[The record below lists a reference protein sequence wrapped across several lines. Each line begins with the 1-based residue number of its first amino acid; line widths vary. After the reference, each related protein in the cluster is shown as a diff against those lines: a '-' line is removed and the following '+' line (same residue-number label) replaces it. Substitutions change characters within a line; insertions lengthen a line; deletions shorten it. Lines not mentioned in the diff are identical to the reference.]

1 MKPEP
6 NLLAGAIQRAA
17 AKLPSQADFDC
28 GYKDVSIVDKAGV
41 RHVVRLTI
49 IMRSL
54 GQEVLKR
61 YAASEDPR
69 DIIRAFTSKEHGSD
83 AFLASL
89 GPASLAELANTASI
103 LLLGPEALRNIL
115 QGKPISI

>member
-1 MKPEP
+1 M
-6 NLLAGAIQRAA
+6 
-17 AKLPSQADFDC
+17 
-28 GYKDVSIVDKAGV
+28 
-41 RHVVRLTI
+41 
-49 IMRSL
+49 
-54 GQEVLKR
+54 
-61 YAASEDPR
+61 
-69 DIIRAFTSKEHGSD
+69 SKEHGSD